1 MMALVISF
9 ISLSAKSDSIIRI
22 TTVVLYR
29 LVVISKFFQS
39 RRLIVSIPFFS
50 FSRRESERIVKYIA
64 GNYIPTFISFR
75 LLRYPIHDAITTFHK
90 VASHTCY

>member
-1 MMALVISF
+1 MMMALVISF

-22 TTVVLYR
+22 TMVILYR

-39 RRLIVSIPFFS
+39 RRMIVSILFS

-64 GNYIPTFISFR
+64 GNYI
-75 LLRYPIHDAITTFHK
+75 LLLLVSAF
-90 VASHTCY
+90 